1 MPYLGGIAASG
12 ECLVPAAAGLP
23 QQSVF
28 PRDCP
33 HLMPTLHLV
42 HADGRAVTIEGASG
56 RSLMQA
62 AVSAGIE
69 AIVADCGGT
78 LSCATCHVMLDE
90 PWRTRVPAPTAD
102 EDAMLELT
110 AAPREAGSRL
120 SCQITLDAGLD
131 GLVVRLPSR
140 QY

>member
-1 MPYLGGIAASG
+1 
-12 ECLVPAAAGLP
+12 
-23 QQSVF
+23 
-28 PRDCP
+28 
-33 HLMPTLHLV
+33 MPTLHLV
-42 HADGRAVTIEGASG
+42 HADARAVTIEGASG

-90 PWRTRVPAPTAD
+90 PWRSRVPAPTGD

-110 AAPREAGSRL
+110 AAPREPGSRL

>member
-1 MPYLGGIAASG
+1 
-12 ECLVPAAAGLP
+12 
-23 QQSVF
+23 
-28 PRDCP
+28 
-33 HLMPTLHLV
+33 MPTLHLV
-42 HADGRAVTIEGASG
+42 HADGRAVTIEGPEG

-62 AVSAGIE
+62 AVAAGVE

-78 LSCATCHVMLDE
+78 LSCATCHVVVDE
-90 PWRTRVPAPTAD
+90 PWRSRLPAPSAD

-120 SCQITLDAGLD
+120 SCQIVVSAALD
-131 GLVVRLPSR
+131 GLVARIAAR

>member
-1 MPYLGGIAASG
+1 
-12 ECLVPAAAGLP
+12 
-23 QQSVF
+23 
-28 PRDCP
+28 
-33 HLMPTLHLV
+33 MPTLHLV
-42 HADGRAVTIEGASG
+42 HADGQAVTIEGAAG

-62 AVSAGIE
+62 AVAAGIE

-78 LSCATCHVMLDE
+78 LSCATCHVIVDDA
-90 PWRTRVPAPTAD
+90 WRGQLPPPSRD

-120 SCQITLDAGLD
+120 SCQIAIHAALD
-131 GLVVRLPSR
+131 GLLVRLPSR

>member
-1 MPYLGGIAASG
+1 
-12 ECLVPAAAGLP
+12 
-23 QQSVF
+23 
-28 PRDCP
+28 
-33 HLMPTLHLV
+33 MPTLHLV
-42 HADGRAVTIEGASG
+42 HADGHAVTIEGASG

-90 PWRTRVPAPTAD
+90 PWRSRVPAPTSD

-120 SCQITLDAGLD
+120 SCQISLDVSLD

>member
-1 MPYLGGIAASG
+1 
-12 ECLVPAAAGLP
+12 
-23 QQSVF
+23 
-28 PRDCP
+28 
-33 HLMPTLHLV
+33 MPTLHLV

-90 PWRTRVPAPTAD
+90 PWRSRVPAPTAD

-120 SCQITLDAGLD
+120 SCQITLDASLD

>member
-1 MPYLGGIAASG
+1 
-12 ECLVPAAAGLP
+12 
-23 QQSVF
+23 
-28 PRDCP
+28 
-33 HLMPTLHLV
+33 MPTLHLV

-62 AVSAGIE
+62 AVSAGVE

-90 PWRTRVPAPTAD
+90 AWRSRVPAPTAD
-102 EDAMLELT
+102 EMAMLELT